1 MTEDSHHPALRL
13 VQKQRTLVLA
23 IADPAPWSA
32 PVYYLYSHGDFY
44 FFSHPESRHI
54 RAVVSRHLCA
64 ASLYRESDNWQ
75 DLEGLQ
81 MEGAVQHIHADN
93 AASRVVP
100 AYLAKFPTVKDS
112 FFPPGSAPN
121 LTSFSKLFHAELYAF
136 TPTVVFYSNNREGFA
151 SRRDITTIFHSS
163 P

>member
-1 MTEDSHHPALRL
+1 MTEDSHHPALQL

-32 PVYYLYSHGDFY
+32 PVCYLYSHGHFY

-54 RAVVSRHLCA
+54 RGAASQRLCA

-81 MEGAVQHIHADN
+81 MEGTVQHIHTGK
-93 AASRVVP
+93 AAFDVLP
-100 AYLAKFPTVKDS
+100 AYLAKFPTVKHS
-112 FFPPGSAPN
+112 FLPPGSALN
-121 LTSFSKLFHAELYAF
+121 LTSFCKLVHAELYAF
-136 TPTVVFYSNNREGFA
+136 TPTLVFYFNNREGFA
-151 SRRDITTIFHSS
+151 SRRDITAIFHSS